1 MTGAGA
7 KFLLLH
13 CPDPNSTTS
22 SIGADPLRTTTT
34 RSSSSSNNN
43 NIASNP
49 ISPATEEAVRQ
60 FFAEVYESWVKTVMN
75 PFYTV
80 NMEVKSPVFRQRVA
94 AAGRK
99 YL

>member
-1 MTGAGA
+1 MTGAGC

-13 CPDPNSTTS
+13 CPDPNQTS
-22 SIGADPLRTTTT
+22 GTLGGTDPLRSASN
-34 RSSSSSNNN
+34 RASSNNIAN
-43 NIASNP
+43 NP
-49 ISPATEEAVRQ
+49 VSPATEEAVRQ
-60 FFAEVYESWVKTVMN
+60 FFADVYESWVKTIMN

-80 NMEVKSPVFRQRVA
+80 NMEIKSPVFKQRVM